1 MGDSLPKDGSLD
13 FAFSLAERIQSA
25 LREALATPPL
35 HLRGALLRRVQL
47 PAVSGP
53 QQLMPSHDSF
63 AAHADRA
70 TVAAYHYSAVLYL
83 SERGDDFQDGELVF
97 MDSDGHDRCLEPRA
111 GRLVGFSSGLENL
124 HRVAASTVPLHAFA
138 LWAASTVPLH
148 AFALR
153 VFRLL
158 ADFLHL
164 AGMSFGLA
172 AILSSRSVAGFSRKT
187 QVLFQVVFVSRYL
200 DIFTQHQGLYLLFFK
215 ITFNLITAFM
225 LWLFHKLHHS
235 YEASADSCNL
245 LALVVPPAI
254 IALFSGGMGVREEAW
269 TFSELLEPLA
279 LIPQYIVCY
288 RATKVRPAAVIYVLA
303 VGGYRTLY
311 VCNWI
316 YKVG

>member
-1 MGDSLPKDGSLD
+1 MD
-13 FAFSLAERIQSA
+13 
-25 LREALATPPL
+25 T
-35 HLRGALLRRVQL
+35 
-47 PAVSGP
+47 VSW
-53 QQLMPSHDSF
+53 
-63 AAHADRA
+63 
-70 TVAAYHYSAVLYL
+70 
-83 SERGDDFQDGELVF
+83 
-97 MDSDGHDRCLEPRA
+97 
-111 GRLVGFSSGLENL
+111 N
-124 HRVAASTVPLHAFA
+124 
-138 LWAASTVPLH
+138 
-148 AFALR
+148 

-164 AGMSFGLA
+164 SGMGFGLA
-172 AILSSRSVAGFSRKT
+172 AILSSRTVAGFSRKT
-187 QVLFQVVFVSRYL
+187 QVMFQMVFVSRYL

-225 LWLFHKLHHS
+225 LWLFHKLHHT

-254 IALFSGGMGVREEAW
+254 IALLSGGMGVREEAW

-303 VGGYRTLY
+303 VGGYRALY

-316 YKVG
+316 YKRYAWHGAYHDYTSWIGGALECVIFADFLVRISQRKEVIGAIGASPLGRIILQIDDSAGRFSEKVELRTFGRRIPFGLSGPGSQDDENKKKQWDVSDKLVDEEECQLLTLSGDGDNGTF